1 MKLTDA
7 EWKIMDVLWDEH
19 PLTARE
25 IMDRAQS
32 DVDWAYTTVKTML
45 SRLQSKEA
53 VRAVVR
59 GNTNFYEPITTREE
73 ARHTEISSVAKR
85 AFDGALGPLMHF
97 LVSERELSDDDRD
110 KLLTLLQER
119 RGNK

>member
-25 IMDRAQS
+25 IMDRVES
-32 DVDWAYTTVKTML
+32 GVDWAYATVKTLL
-45 SRLQSKEA
+45 SRLQTKEA
-53 VRAVVR
+53 VRTTPR
-59 GNTNFYEPITTREE
+59 GNINFYEPITTREE
-73 ARHTEISSVAKR
+73 ARNSEITLVLQR

-97 LVSERELSDDDRD
+97 LVSEEKLSSEDR
-110 KLLTLLQER
+110 KALLRLLQDE
-119 RGNK
+119 KESE